1 MSHSTR
7 TLAFNNW
14 AAETGWPAVCD
25 PDLAFNDAL
34 LANLHS
40 LWRKKAETDVIPRR
54 SQMTPRVL
62 KPFLKNIA
70 ILERAS
76 EMPVRYRV
84 RVIGTHL
91 TEALGEMQGKYLDEV
106 LPAPVAL
113 QWHAR
118 LDLTL
123 AEGRPMRFV
132 SRVDAR
138 QLFFLRSETFWAPLA
153 SEDKAAPP
161 QVLVAAI
168 LSFNGEKR
176 AGREQN
182 VAKMI

>member
-1 MSHSTR
+1 M
-7 TLAFNNW
+7 
-14 AAETGWPAVCD
+14 
-25 PDLAFNDAL
+25 
-34 LANLHS
+34 
-40 LWRKKAETDVIPRR
+40 LWRKQAENGATPRR

-70 ILERAS
+70 IFERPS
-76 EMPVRYRV
+76 NTPVRYRV

-91 TEALGEMQGKYLDEV
+91 AEALGEMQGKYLDEV
-106 LPAPVAL
+106 LPAPVVL

-138 QLFFLRSETFWAPLA
+138 QLYFLRSETFWAPLA
-153 SEDKAAPP
+153 SEDEKAPP
-161 QVLVAAI
+161 QILMAAN
-168 LSFNGEKR
+168 LSFNGEKFAAR
-176 AGREQN
+176 GHA